1 MLLLRSTGWGG
12 QLFFGH
18 SLIRSRL
25 HGLSLHG
32 FSLSGDGL
40 VRRSLI
46 CRGLLGRG
54 LFGHRLSRC
63 GLIWRSLIALGPKG
77 PLWIWRRLIVLIR
90 RRSLGRLGCLACS
103 GGRLAGGTTYRQDQP
118 NTEDDRNQQPLKYH
132 HRVPVY
138 ATIFPLVSLF
148 YQSASAPSFL
158 RGLNQEW
165 LSDLQE
171 FLHVGL
177 PKLIFIALYAAALI
191 LVVNFITGR
200 VLKIA
205 ERRDTVGVLRGAQ
218 LRTLATVIRATGIVI
233 VSLLAFLQIMEN
245 VLHFN
250 LGPLLASAGVAGVAI
265 GLAAQTIVKDVL
277 NGILI
282 LIEDQYNVGDV
293 VTLAGMTGTVDSMTL
308 RMTTVRG
315 FDGTIYLIPNS
326 QITNVANQSRD
337 YSVSTL
343 NVSVDFSANPDQ
355 VIPLLKQ
362 IALEVRNEPDF
373 KDVFVADP
381 QVLGVDSIKGT
392 EVIYP
397 IQIRTL
403 PRKQFDAM
411 REMQRRIR
419 LALEQHNL
427 LPGSPYRVL
436 SGSGQTARPEPE
448 AAKAPDPTMA
458 KPNET
463 NPFTGQ

>member
-1 MLLLRSTGWGG
+1 
-12 QLFFGH
+12 
-18 SLIRSRL
+18 
-25 HGLSLHG
+25 
-32 FSLSGDGL
+32 
-40 VRRSLI
+40 
-46 CRGLLGRG
+46 
-54 LFGHRLSRC
+54 
-63 GLIWRSLIALGPKG
+63 
-77 PLWIWRRLIVLIR
+77 
-90 RRSLGRLGCLACS
+90 
-103 GGRLAGGTTYRQDQP
+103 
-118 NTEDDRNQQPLKYH
+118 
-132 HRVPVY
+132 VY
-138 ATIFPLVSLF
+138 ATLLPIASLLRHAEPT
-148 YQSASAPSFL
+148 SSFV
-158 RGLNQEW
+158 RSLNQEW
-165 LSDLQE
+165 LSDVQE

-177 PKLIFIALYAAALI
+177 PKLLFIALYAWVLI
-191 LVVNFITGR
+191 LIVNFITSR
-200 VLKIA
+200 VIKVA
-205 ERRDTVGVLRGAQ
+205 ERRDSVGAARGAQ
-218 LRTLATVIRATGIVI
+218 VRTLASVIRATGIGI
-233 VSLLAFLQIMEN
+233 VAFLAFLQTMEN

-308 RMTTVRG
+308 RKTQVRG
-315 FDGTIYLIPNS
+315 FDGTLYIIPNS

-355 VIPLLKQ
+355 VIPLLKK
-362 IALEVRNEPDF
+362 IALEVRNEPAFRDA
-373 KDVFVADP
+373 FVADP
-381 QVLGVDSIKGT
+381 QVFGVDSIKGT

-419 LALEQHNL
+419 LALEEHNL
-427 LPGSPYRVL
+427 LPGSPYRIT
-436 SGSGQTARPEPE
+436 SGAGQLGTVAREAD
-448 AAKAPDPTMA
+448 AAKAPDPTTA

-463 NPFTGQ
+463 NPFTGE

>member
-1 MLLLRSTGWGG
+1 M
-12 QLFFGH
+12 
-18 SLIRSRL
+18 
-25 HGLSLHG
+25 
-32 FSLSGDGL
+32 
-40 VRRSLI
+40 
-46 CRGLLGRG
+46 
-54 LFGHRLSRC
+54 
-63 GLIWRSLIALGPKG
+63 KG
-77 PLWIWRRLIVLIR
+77 PLWICSRRIGIIR
-90 RRSLGRLGCLACS
+90 RRSLVRLGCLALG
-103 GGRLAGGTTYRQDQP
+103 GGRLAGGATHRQDQP
-118 NTEDDRNQQPLKYH
+118 NTQDDRNHPPLKYH

-138 ATIFPLVSLF
+138 ATVFPLVSLF
-148 YQSASAPSFL
+148 YRSASAPSFL

-171 FLHVGL
+171 FLHIGL
-177 PKLIFIALYAAALI
+177 PKLIFIALYASALI

-205 ERRDTVGVLRGAQ
+205 ERRDSQGVVRGAQ
-218 LRTLATVIRATGIVI
+218 IRTLATVIRATGIVI

-308 RMTTVRG
+308 RMTTLRG

-343 NVSVDFSANPDQ
+343 NVSVDFSANPDE

-373 KDVFVADP
+373 KDAFVADP
-381 QVLGVDSIKGT
+381 QVFGVDSIKGT

-397 IQIRTL
+397 IQLRTL

-436 SGSGQTARPEPE
+436 SGSGQTAKPE
-448 AAKAPDPTMA
+448 AGAPPTAPDPTMA

-463 NPFTGQ
+463 NPFTGE

>member
-1 MLLLRSTGWGG
+1 MYATLLPIASLLRHAEPTSS
-12 QLFFGH
+12 FV
-18 SLIRSRL
+18 RS
-25 HGLSLHG
+25 
-32 FSLSGDGL
+32 
-40 VRRSLI
+40 
-46 CRGLLGRG
+46 
-54 LFGHRLSRC
+54 
-63 GLIWRSLIALGPKG
+63 
-77 PLWIWRRLIVLIR
+77 
-90 RRSLGRLGCLACS
+90 
-103 GGRLAGGTTYRQDQP
+103 
-118 NTEDDRNQQPLKYH
+118 
-132 HRVPVY
+132 
-138 ATIFPLVSLF
+138 
-148 YQSASAPSFL
+148 
-158 RGLNQEW
+158 LNQEW
-165 LSDLQE
+165 LSDVQE

-177 PKLIFIALYAAALI
+177 PKLLFIALYAWVLI
-191 LVVNFITGR
+191 LIVNFITSR
-200 VLKIA
+200 VIKVA
-205 ERRDTVGVLRGAQ
+205 ERRDSVGAARGAQ
-218 LRTLATVIRATGIVI
+218 VRTLASVIRATGIGI
-233 VSLLAFLQIMEN
+233 VAFLAFLQIMEN

-308 RMTTVRG
+308 RKTQVRG
-315 FDGTIYLIPNS
+315 FDGTLYIIPNS

-355 VIPLLKQ
+355 VIPLLKK
-362 IALEVRNEPDF
+362 IALEVRNEPAFRDA
-373 KDVFVADP
+373 FVADP
-381 QVLGVDSIKGT
+381 QVFGVDSIKGT

-419 LALEQHNL
+419 LGLEEHNL
-427 LPGSPYRVL
+427 LPGSPYRIT
-436 SGSGQTARPEPE
+436 SSAGQLGTAAREAD
-448 AAKAPDPTMA
+448 AAKAPDPTTA

-463 NPFTGQ
+463 NPFTGE

>member
-1 MLLLRSTGWGG
+1 
-12 QLFFGH
+12 
-18 SLIRSRL
+18 LIRGRL
-25 HGLSLHG
+25 VG
-32 FSLSGDGL
+32 FSLLGLGLIRRNVICSRL
-40 VRRSLI
+40 VRLRLVGCGLI
-46 CRGLLGRG
+46 RLRLIGRG
-54 LFGHRLSRC
+54 LIWSS
-63 GLIWRSLIALGPKG
+63 LIWSNLIWSRLIALGVKG
-77 PLWIWRRLIVLIR
+77 PLWIWGRLVWICGRRLGSLVL
-90 RRSLGRLGCLACS
+90 LGCLALG
-103 GGRLAGGTTYRQDQP
+103 GGRLGGGSAHRRDQS
-118 NTEDDRNQQPLKYH
+118 NTQDDRNHPPLKYH

-138 ATIFPLVSLF
+138 ATVFPLVSLLHR
-148 YQSASAPSFL
+148 SASAPSFL
-158 RGLNQEW
+158 RGLDQEW
-165 LSDLQE
+165 LSDIQE
-171 FLHVGL
+171 FLHTGL
-177 PKLIFIALYAAALI
+177 PKLIFIALYASVLI
-191 LVVNFITGR
+191 LVVNFVTGR
-200 VLKIA
+200 VLKVA
-205 ERRDTVGVLRGAQ
+205 ERRDTLGVVRGAQ

-233 VSLLAFLQIMEN
+233 VALLAILQVMDN
-245 VLHFN
+245 VLHLN
-250 LGPLLASAGVAGVAI
+250 LSPLLASAGVAGVAI

-282 LIEDQYNVGDV
+282 LLEDQYNVGDV

-308 RMTTVRG
+308 RLTTVRG

-343 NVSVDFSANPDQ
+343 NVSVDFSANPDE

-362 IALEVRNEPDF
+362 IALEVRNEPAF
-373 KDVFVADP
+373 KDAFVADP
-381 QVLGVDSIKGT
+381 QVFGVDSIKGT

-397 IQIRTL
+397 IQLRTL

-436 SGSGQTARPEPE
+436 SGSGQTAKPETE
-448 AAKAPDPTMA
+448 APKAPDPTMA

-463 NPFTGQ
+463 NPFTGE

>member
-1 MLLLRSTGWGG
+1 
-12 QLFFGH
+12 
-18 SLIRSRL
+18 
-25 HGLSLHG
+25 
-32 FSLSGDGL
+32 
-40 VRRSLI
+40 
-46 CRGLLGRG
+46 
-54 LFGHRLSRC
+54 
-63 GLIWRSLIALGPKG
+63 
-77 PLWIWRRLIVLIR
+77 
-90 RRSLGRLGCLACS
+90 
-103 GGRLAGGTTYRQDQP
+103 
-118 NTEDDRNQQPLKYH
+118 
-132 HRVPVY
+132 VPVY

-148 YQSASAPSFL
+148 ERLPSAPSFL
-158 RGLNQEW
+158 RALDQEW
-165 LSDLQE
+165 LSDVQD
-171 FLHVGL
+171 FVRAGL
-177 PKLIFIALYAAALI
+177 PKLLFIGLYAWALI
-191 LVVNFITGR
+191 VLVNFLTGR
-200 VLKIA
+200 VMKIA
-205 ERRDTVGVLRGAQ
+205 EHRDTLGVARGAQ

-250 LGPLLASAGVAGVAI
+250 LGPLLASAGIAGVAI

-277 NGILI
+277 NGILV

-308 RMTTVRG
+308 RKTQVRG
-315 FDGTIYLIPNS
+315 FDGTLYIIPNS

-337 YSVSTL
+337 YSVATL

-355 VIPLLKQ
+355 VIPLLKK
-362 IALEVRNEPDF
+362 IALEVRNEPAF
-373 KDVFVADP
+373 KDAFVADP
-381 QVLGVDSIKGT
+381 QVFGVDSIKGT

-419 LALEQHNL
+419 LALEENHM

-436 SGSGQTARPEPE
+436 SGAPAKPE
-448 AAKAPDPTMA
+448 AEVATAPDPTTA

-463 NPFTGQ
+463 NPFIAE